1 MVWHSGLRGAM
12 AFALA
17 EMLDPAT
24 ISNRSMLVATTL
36 GIVLITTTVVG
47 TSTPLV
53 LRLLHIKVGDI
64 ESETEVLAAA
74 RRAAPPPPKSL
85 LARWTRLDRRYIMPF
100 LTNRYKTTGPK
111 RSTDA
116 LSVMTSQ
123 PSAGYGLARAASANT
138 STAIEVDRRQSAP
151 QNPIDVD
158 DDYLEGYDDRWL
170 TTTTTDAAAGGDLEH
185 GGGPHDGHALLTR
198 SDTGAGLDDHGEQHE
213 DHDLDEHDDND
224 GPLMRAIGTG
234 AGAGAGAGAGGRGSG
249 SGSGSGSA
257 FGVGVVPVT
266 GRPSRE
272 SVASG
277 PSRESVASGPSR
289 ASEPS
294 RASGPVR
301 EGPNASTTPATFATS
316 SSPLPPSS
324 LPQIVQPLQSATS
337 DSLYAHF

>member
-1 MVWHSGLRGAM
+1 MYQVMVWHSGLRGAM

-24 ISNRSMLVATTL
+24 ISKRSMLVATTL

-47 TSTPLV
+47 TRTPLV
-53 LRLLHIKVGDI
+53 LRLLHIKVGDV

-116 LSVMTSQ
+116 LSVLASQ
-123 PSAGYGLARAASANT
+123 PSAGFGLARAASTNP
-138 STAIEVDRRQSAP
+138 STAIDVDRRESAAAP

-170 TTTTTDAAAGGDLEH
+170 TTTTTGDAGADMEL
-185 GGGPHDGHALLTR
+185 GGGGGGLHDGHALLHG
-198 SDTGAGLDDHGEQHE
+198 DGAGLDEHAEQHE
-213 DHDLDEHDDND
+213 DHDLNEHDDND
-224 GPLMRAIGTG
+224 GPLMRSIGSG
-234 AGAGAGAGAGGRGSG
+234 AGAALGSGSRQATSG
-249 SGSGSGSA
+249 SGSGQGTRA
-257 FGVGVVPVT
+257 
-266 GRPSRE
+266 

-277 PSRESVASGPSR
+277 LSGPF
-289 ASEPS
+289 APNPS
-294 RASGPVR
+294 TTPAPFAAPTTPATYGTAATFAAP
-301 EGPNASTTPATFATS
+301 TTPATFATS
-316 SSPLPPSS
+316 VTPMQRPSS
-324 LPQIVQPLQSATS
+324 LPPVVQPLQSATS